1 MRDLKA
7 FIEYNRKDV
16 EMCQRWHEMIV
27 ARYRAEY
34 LPRYGSAWENMMRY
48 DMSIPHYKEQRNG

>member
-16 EMCQRWHEMIV
+16 EMCQSWHEMTV
-27 ARYRAEY
+27 ARYRLEY
-34 LPRYGSAWENMMRY
+34 LPRYGSAWYNMMLL
-48 DMSIPHYKEQRNG
+48 DMSIPHYKGENA